1 VTTEL
6 TGTDANRER
15 QRRLIAEISKAI
27 REEGSTISK
36 WCAKNGLAYPMVS
49 GVINGSRWV
58 GRSDKSVIVA
68 LAQALRVPPIQ
79 IYFWCGLLDHSDLFT
94 PGDHAI
100 AVSEF
105 DQFVPPNFGDL
116 DASTKAAFRAMYEG
130 LKGKV
135 ATPVMIPVGVA

>member
-1 VTTEL
+1 MSTQL

-27 REEGSTISK
+27 REAGSTISD

-58 GRSDKSVIVA
+58 GRSDKSVILA
-68 LAQALRVPPIQ
+68 LAKALKVPPIQ
-79 IYFWCGLLDHSDLFT
+79 IYFWCELLDYSDLFSVDEQ
-94 PGDHAI
+94 PL

-105 DQFVPPNFGDL
+105 DQFLPSDF
-116 DASTKAAFRAMYEG
+116 DALSPSTQAAFRAMYEA
-130 LKGKV
+130 LKGNV
-135 ATPVMIPVGVA
+135 QTPVMIPV